1 MPSTEKPGDID
12 DLTLSKD
19 QIAFARLVKE
29 MHKKGVPMVLVLAEN
44 RPRLIAEIEPYF
56 DAIWMMYQPGDY
68 GADALVQLMSGEV
81 TPSGRLPFTYPK
93 FPNTLLTYDHKYTE
107 TLDTQ
112 FGNSAYQPQWP
123 FGHGLSYSSF
133 EYSGLNV
140 EKKYKGDGSWEVEV
154 TMKIKNNSE
163 RTAQETTL
171 LYVQD
176 VVASVTPHVK
186 RLKRFQKLSYKPNE
200 EKEIKFYLDKKD
212 FEFIGSDAQ
221 PVFEPGEFRIM
232 VGGQE
237 LNVLLP

>member
-1 MPSTEKPGDID
+1 
-12 DLTLSKD
+12 
-19 QIAFARLVKE
+19 
-29 MHKKGVPMVLVLAEN
+29 
-44 RPRLIAEIEPYF
+44 
-56 DAIWMMYQPGDY
+56 
-68 GADALVQLMSGEV
+68 
-81 TPSGRLPFTYPK
+81 
-93 FPNTLLTYDHKYTE
+93 
-107 TLDTQ
+107 LDTQ